1 MKLRIKDQAELCCA
15 KCRKKII
22 VKSKDVRYE
31 TDVCA
36 FRSMG
41 AEIQHNLGYCDNC
54 PHCNLVYYFNI
65 DAYEY
70 PSNCINYIDY
80 ETNGASW
87 WQNNKPVILDENNN
101 VVEYDCRRS

>member
-1 MKLRIKDQAELCCA
+1 MKLRIKDPVELCCA

-22 VKSKDVRYE
+22 VKPEDVRYE
-31 TDVCA
+31 ADICA
-36 FRSMG
+36 TRSMG
-41 AEIQHNLGYCDNC
+41 VEIQHNLGYCDNC

-70 PSNCINYIDY
+70 PSNCINYADY
-80 ETNGASW
+80 DTNGASW

-101 VVEYDCRRS
+101 EVEYDSRRS

>member
-1 MKLRIKDQAELCCA
+1 MKLRIKDPAELCCA

-22 VKSKDVRYE
+22 VKPEDVRYE
-31 TDVCA
+31 SDVCA

-70 PSNCINYIDY
+70 PSNCINYVDY
-80 ETNGASW
+80 DTNGASW
-87 WQNNKPVILDENNN
+87 WQNNKPILLDENGNE
-101 VVEYDCRRS
+101 VEHDT